1 MDSTEL
7 ILTNPVLPPRPLAD
21 LDVSQ
26 SYLKIATH
34 EPGKINE
41 YSKEKKE
48 QIAKNFES
56 VFIHKLLEEMK
67 NTIEDWGFGEDKA
80 SEQVKGIFWM
90 YLAQDIADKGGFGL
104 WKDVYEF
111 LTKNDGSREA
121 GTHNHT
127 NTTTESL
134 DENI

>member
-1 MDSTEL
+1 MDINHAYSKT
-7 ILTNPVLPPRPLAD
+7 II
-21 LDVSQ
+21 Q
-26 SYLKIATH
+26 
-34 EPGKINE
+34 EPGKIDE

-56 VFIHKLLEEMK
+56 VLIHKLLEEMK

-104 WKDVYEF
+104 WKDVYEL
-111 LTKNDGSREA
+111 LTKAE
-121 GTHNHT
+121 GTCETGIHDHN
-127 NTTTESL
+127 NTKTESL
-134 DENI
+134 NENI

>member
-1 MDSTEL
+1 MDGTEL
-7 ILTNPVLPPRPLAD
+7 ILTNPILPPRPLAD
-21 LDVSQ
+21 LDINHAYSKTIIQ
-26 SYLKIATH
+26 
-34 EPGKINE
+34 EPGKIDE

-56 VFIHKLLEEMK
+56 VLIHKLLEEMK

-111 LTKNDGSREA
+111 LTKNDGSQEA
-121 GTHNHT
+121 ETHNHT
-127 NTTTESL
+127 NATIESL

>member
-7 ILTNPVLPPRPLAD
+7 ILTNPILPPRPLAD
-21 LDVSQ
+21 LDISQ
-26 SYLKIATH
+26 SCSKIATH
-34 EPGKINE
+34 EPGKIDE
-41 YSKEKKE
+41 YSKEEKE

-56 VFIHKLLEEMK
+56 VLIHKLLEEMK

-111 LTKNDGSREA
+111 LTKNDGSQEA
-121 GTHNHT
+121 ETHNHT
-127 NTTTESL
+127 NATIESL